1 MKLSRKSNA
10 NQCVCQICQQHP
22 YSATA
27 KEHQAINRVV
37 AGLDEKNRRRFVGLL
52 ALQWGQ
58 GGIARLIEIT
68 GISRNTICR
77 GRAEVQRADRM
88 TAGRV
93 RQAGAGRSRCEKK
106 TAGDPE
112 GA

>member
-1 MKLSRKSNA
+1 MKKTSKSNIHR
-10 NQCVCQICQQHP
+10 CVCQTCQQHP
-22 YSATA
+22 YSAVA

-37 AGLDEKNRRRFVGLL
+37 TGLDEKNRRRFVGLL
-52 ALQWGQ
+52 ALQWGR

-77 GRAEVQRADRM
+77 GLAEVQRVDRA
-88 TAGRV
+88 TSGRV
-93 RQAGAGRSRCEKK
+93 RQTGAGRPAIEKNS
-106 TAGDPE
+106 P

>member
-1 MKLSRKSNA
+1 M
-10 NQCVCQICQQHP
+10 
-22 YSATA
+22 
-27 KEHQAINRVV
+27 V

-77 GRAEVQRADRM
+77 GRAEIKRADRK

-93 RQAGAGRSRCEKK
+93 RQAGAGRSSSEKNSRRS
-106 TAGDPE
+106 
-112 GA
+112 

>member
-1 MKLSRKSNA
+1 MKPSSKSNLH
-10 NQCVCQICQQHP
+10 QCSCQTCQRHP
-22 YSATA
+22 YSAVA

-52 ALQWGQ
+52 ALQWGR

-77 GRAEVQRADRM
+77 GRAEARRVDRA

-93 RQAGAGRSRCEKK
+93 RQTGAGRPAIEKNSQ
-106 TAGDPE
+106 E
-112 GA
+112 S

>member
-1 MKLSRKSNA
+1 MKEHRQAKVHH
-10 NQCVCQICQQHP
+10 CVCETCQQHP
-22 YSATA
+22 YSAVA

-52 ALQWGQ
+52 ARQWGR

-77 GRAEVQRADRM
+77 GLAEIQRADRA
-88 TAGRV
+88 AGKRV
-93 RQAGAGRSRCEKK
+93 RQPGAGRPAVEKNIQRY
-106 TAGDPE
+106 
-112 GA
+112 

>member
-1 MKLSRKSNA
+1 MKSSSKPSTHK
-10 NQCVCQICQQHP
+10 CVCQACQQHP

-77 GRAEVQRADRM
+77 GRSEIQRADRKI
-88 TAGRV
+88 AGRV
-93 RQAGAGRSRCEKK
+93 RRAGAGRSSSEKNSR
-106 TAGDPE
+106 GY
-112 GA
+112 